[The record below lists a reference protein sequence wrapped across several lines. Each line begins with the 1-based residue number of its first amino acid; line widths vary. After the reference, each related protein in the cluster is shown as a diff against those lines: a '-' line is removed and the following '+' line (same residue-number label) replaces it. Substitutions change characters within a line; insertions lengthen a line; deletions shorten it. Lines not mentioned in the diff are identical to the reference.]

1 MVVKVL
7 RFVEKLN
14 CVQDVQSEETAPAK
28 PEKSAKQQMRDD
40 RKAWKKTK
48 LQKKAAK
55 PAKKAKNYT
64 KSEIQPIVAKVI
76 SIVVQ
81 YSLFITFV
89 KIVPF

>member
-1 MVVKVL
+1 M

-48 LQKKAAK
+48 LQKKTAK

-76 SIVVQ
+76 SFVVRS
-81 YSLFITFV
+81 SLFITFL
-89 KIVPF
+89 KIMPF